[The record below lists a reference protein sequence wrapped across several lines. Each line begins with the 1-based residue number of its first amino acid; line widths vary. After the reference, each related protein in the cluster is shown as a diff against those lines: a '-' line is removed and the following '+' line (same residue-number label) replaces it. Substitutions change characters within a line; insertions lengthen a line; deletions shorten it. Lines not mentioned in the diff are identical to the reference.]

1 MAGLSGSCLC
11 GKVTYESE
19 GGAQMAAHCHCVD
32 CRKSSGTGHC
42 THVVMVEDT
51 VRIDGTLKFYDRPAD
66 SGNIVSRGFCPDCG
80 SAVASRNSGMPGMLF
95 LRASSLD
102 DPETIRP
109 VMSVYAS
116 RAASWDP
123 VDPNLP
129 SYAEVPE
136 GGAEQVIAEHS
147 RGA

>member
-1 MAGLSGSCLC
+1 MAGFSGSCLC
-11 GKVTYESE
+11 GKVSYDSQ
-19 GGAQMAAHCHCVD
+19 AAPQLAAHCHCVD

-42 THVVMVEDT
+42 THVVAAEDA
-51 VRIDGTLKFYDRPAD
+51 VRIEGDLKFYERPAD

-102 DPETIRP
+102 DPEVIRP
-109 VMSVYAS
+109 AMSVYAS

-123 VDPNLP
+123 VNPDLP
-129 SYAEVPE
+129 SFPE
-136 GGAEQVIAEHS
+136 MPEDGPEQAIAEH
-147 RGA
+147 G